1 MNVPGASAAKI
12 SGVAVVSVPVSDPE
26 RSKAFYV
33 DQLGFELV
41 RDDDSIPGIHW
52 VQVAPRGGSTSLT
65 LVTWFDTMPP
75 GSLQGLV
82 LQSEDLDSDYR
93 TLLDRGV
100 RFDSPPTRQPW
111 GLEAVMVDPDG
122 NRLVLQQRS

>member
-1 MNVPGASAAKI
+1 MNVHRASAAKI

-33 DQLGFELV
+33 NQLGFELV
-41 RDDDSIPGIHW
+41 RDDDSVPGIRW
-52 VQVAPRGGSTSLT
+52 LQVVPRGSSTSLT
-65 LVTWFDTMPP
+65 LVTWFDTMPS

-100 RFDSPPTRQPW
+100 NFDSPPTHQPW
-111 GLEAVMVDPDG
+111 GLEAVMLDPDG
-122 NRLVLQQRS
+122 NKLVLQQRA